1 MLKNYRIKLLF
12 FIAFVTLSGMVSA
25 FQADT
30 LKTETINGKVYVI
43 HTVSPK
49 ETVFSLARKYEV
61 APKLITEVNPEIKG
75 GLNIGQIVKI
85 PFGKEVVRPINRGTI
100 HTVKEKETLFS
111 LSQLYRVGVDELKEW
126 NNLKDNSL
134 DIGQQ
139 LVIKKEG
146 TRPNPIQLEK
156 ADFSGKQIHLVKEK
170 ETLFGISQQYGVSI
184 DQIKKWNNL
193 TGNSIDLGQRLVVG
207 EKKVAAVSNDTST
220 SLLQK
225 VDTVKVITIL
235 AKDTVSTLV
244 DIDSVKRETKMTVDD
259 SPEQVRYDSTYFET
273 KTVKNGNGFE
283 EKVQNGLAE
292 LIAGSRETRKYLALH
307 RTAKIGTIMK
317 VRNEMNNK
325 MVFVRVLGRIPD
337 TGDNNK
343 VLIKLSNA
351 AYKRLGALDKRFRV
365 ELSYMP

>member
-12 FIAFVTLSGMVSA
+12 FIAFVTLSGRLSA
-25 FQADT
+25 FQTDT
-30 LKTETINGKVYVI
+30 LKTETIDGKVYVI
-43 HTVSPK
+43 HTVSLK
-49 ETVFSLARKYEV
+49 ETVFSLARKYDV
-61 APKLITEVNPEIKG
+61 HPKLITEVNPEIKG

-85 PFGKEVVRPINRGTI
+85 PFTQNKVKPIASGRI
-100 HTVKEKETLFS
+100 HIVKEKETLFS
-111 LSQLYRVGVDELKEW
+111 LSQLYRVGIDELKEW
-126 NNLKDNSL
+126 NNLKSNSL

-146 TRPNPIQLEK
+146 TRPSPIQIDQ
-156 ADFSGKQIHLVKEK
+156 ADFSGKQVHLVKEK

-193 TGNSIDLGQRLVVG
+193 AGSSIDLGQRLVVG
-207 EKKVAAVSNDTST
+207 EKEVAAASIDSST

-225 VDTVKVITIL
+225 ADTVRAATIL
-235 AKDTVSTLV
+235 DKDSVSTLV
-244 DIDSVKRETKMTVDD
+244 EAKDSVERVNMIVDD
-259 SPEQVRYDSTYFET
+259 SPEQIRYDSTYFET
-273 KTVKNGNGFE
+273 KTVKNSNGFE
-283 EKVQNGLAE
+283 ETVQNGLAE